1 MNSEDRNVIS
11 QFIHDFISWLKVR
24 LKGEKVSFKIIRLEN
39 RFAAVLR
46 NVDNANAQ
54 KNNTTND
61 GDVQY
66 EYGRKKLDRKN
77 KTVYNEFNT
86 IAMQW
91 ANSSNVEQGEV
102 KRLFDN
108 NSKKWCLIIAD
119 ENSDGGYY
127 VLGTGTYEEVRAE
140 YDRYIEED
148 ANAFSEDIEAYKS
161 FQGKYNS
168 SMREHSE
175 QRNGRQYSLG
185 NRESGPKFA
194 GTANAQYVRTNNQE
208 KSSEAGLDNSA
219 FSMPENDG
227 NSYSFGDIDKGNK
240 KRDNISRANKQ
251 GELINEFYYAL
262 DKSEWNLFY
271 RKIAESG
278 FLEKTDVGDRVA
290 IAIGGKLLI
299 ADRQLRGTD
308 AHDFQIVA
316 AYQEENGD
324 WYVTNE
330 IADIINESEDVY
342 DKSRIE
348 STIIRLGKK
357 IDETSIFNR
366 YDREHGEFVNNTYK
380 RANGSRSTTTDGG
393 HRTRTYG
400 EGISSPVKQNTQRI
414 NAGLDDSAFSMPE
427 NDDEVS
433 YSFEDDVV
441 DKTSSLAERVR
452 LGEISQAEYLNEL
465 QQLMNE
471 ATEKYGAIPK
481 GENPVVSNLSELNC
495 GCSYPIS
502 NARQKL

>member
-1 MNSEDRNVIS
+1 MLFNEKGNTLERFINEVNSEDRNAIS
-11 QFIHDFISWLKVR
+11 QFIHDLISWLKAR
-24 LKGEKVSFKIIRLEN
+24 LKGEKVSLKIVKLEN

-46 NVDNANAQ
+46 NVDNANTQ

-108 NSKKWCLIIAD
+108 KSKKWCLIIAD

-219 FSMPENDG
+219 FSMPEND
-227 NSYSFGDIDKGNK
+227 
-240 KRDNISRANKQ
+240 
-251 GELINEFYYAL
+251 
-262 DKSEWNLFY
+262 
-271 RKIAESG
+271 
-278 FLEKTDVGDRVA
+278 DV
-290 IAIGGKLLI
+290 
-299 ADRQLRGTD
+299 
-308 AHDFQIVA
+308 
-316 AYQEENGD
+316 E
-324 WYVTNE
+324 
-330 IADIINESEDVY
+330 
-342 DKSRIE
+342 
-348 STIIRLGKK
+348 
-357 IDETSIFNR
+357 
-366 YDREHGEFVNNTYK
+366 
-380 RANGSRSTTTDGG
+380 
-393 HRTRTYG
+393 
-400 EGISSPVKQNTQRI
+400 
-414 NAGLDDSAFSMPE
+414 
-427 NDDEVS
+427 

-452 LGEISQAEYLNEL
+452 LGEISQTEYLNEL
-465 QQLMNE
+465 QQLMDE

-481 GENPVVSNLSELNC
+481 GENPKVDVTVPKQVSDKRNTRRFVRIILESGALT
-495 GCSYPIS
+495 
-502 NARQKL
+502 

>member
-1 MNSEDRNVIS
+1 MNSEDRNAIS
-11 QFIHDFISWLKVR
+11 RFIHDLISWLKAR
-24 LKGEKVSFKIIRLEN
+24 LKGEKVSLKIVKLEN

-61 GDVQY
+61 SDVQY

-219 FSMPENDG
+219 FSMPEND
-227 NSYSFGDIDKGNK
+227 
-240 KRDNISRANKQ
+240 
-251 GELINEFYYAL
+251 
-262 DKSEWNLFY
+262 
-271 RKIAESG
+271 
-278 FLEKTDVGDRVA
+278 DV
-290 IAIGGKLLI
+290 
-299 ADRQLRGTD
+299 
-308 AHDFQIVA
+308 
-316 AYQEENGD
+316 E
-324 WYVTNE
+324 
-330 IADIINESEDVY
+330 
-342 DKSRIE
+342 
-348 STIIRLGKK
+348 
-357 IDETSIFNR
+357 
-366 YDREHGEFVNNTYK
+366 
-380 RANGSRSTTTDGG
+380 
-393 HRTRTYG
+393 
-400 EGISSPVKQNTQRI
+400 
-414 NAGLDDSAFSMPE
+414 
-427 NDDEVS
+427 

-452 LGEISQAEYLNEL
+452 LGEISQTEYLNEL
-465 QQLMNE
+465 QSLMNE
-471 ATEKYGAIPK
+471 ATEKYGVIPK
-481 GENPVVSNLSELNC
+481 GENPTVDVTVPKQVSDKRNTRRFVRTVLESGILTDEMVADTDEAILKDALS
-495 GCSYPIS
+495 YVPIS
-502 NARQKL
+502 NDEAIKVASKSLKNGTAERDWNKVANGDKIPSKHDIAKGEMLLKIKKDIDGTVNVFKLVYQFKRTFKIEQYGVDEKD

>member
-1 MNSEDRNVIS
+1 MNSEGRNAIS
-11 QFIHDFISWLKVR
+11 RFIHDLISWLKAR
-24 LKGEKVSFKIIRLEN
+24 LKGEKVSLKIVKLKN

-46 NVDNANAQ
+46 NVDTNAQ

-61 GDVQY
+61 GDVHY

-219 FSMPENDG
+219 FSMPEND
-227 NSYSFGDIDKGNK
+227 
-240 KRDNISRANKQ
+240 
-251 GELINEFYYAL
+251 
-262 DKSEWNLFY
+262 
-271 RKIAESG
+271 
-278 FLEKTDVGDRVA
+278 
-290 IAIGGKLLI
+290 
-299 ADRQLRGTD
+299 
-308 AHDFQIVA
+308 
-316 AYQEENGD
+316 
-324 WYVTNE
+324 
-330 IADIINESEDVY
+330 
-342 DKSRIE
+342 
-348 STIIRLGKK
+348 IR
-357 IDETSIFNR
+357 
-366 YDREHGEFVNNTYK
+366 
-380 RANGSRSTTTDGG
+380 
-393 HRTRTYG
+393 
-400 EGISSPVKQNTQRI
+400 
-414 NAGLDDSAFSMPE
+414 
-427 NDDEVS
+427 
-433 YSFEDDVV
+433 YSFEDDVA
-441 DKTSSLAERVR
+441 SLTEQRQN
-452 LGEISQAEYLNEL
+452 GEISESEYLNEL
-465 QQLMNE
+465 QQLMDE

-481 GENPVVSNLSELNC
+481 GENPKVDVTVPKQVSDKRNTRRKNNKKES
-495 GCSYPIS
+495 
-502 NARQKL
+502 